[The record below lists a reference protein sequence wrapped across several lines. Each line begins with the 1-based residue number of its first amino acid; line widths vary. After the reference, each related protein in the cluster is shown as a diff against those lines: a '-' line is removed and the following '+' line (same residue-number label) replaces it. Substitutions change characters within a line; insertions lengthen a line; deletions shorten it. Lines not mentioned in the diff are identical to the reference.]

1 MTKIAID
8 FDGVIC
14 KSEGIPTKKFV
25 WDKRVPVEDAL
36 DAVNHLIKQGKQIW
50 IFTSNPELDEVRQWL
65 RINGFPELEVTNIKK
80 PAHVYIDD
88 RGLRFTNW
96 QDIRRY
102 FV

>member
-1 MTKIAID
+1 MKIFVD

-14 KSEGIPTKKFV
+14 RSEGIPTEKFN
-25 WDKRVPVEDAL
+25 WDERVPVKDAL
-36 DAVNHLIKQGKQIW
+36 DAINFLVKQGHKVT
-50 IFTSNPELDEVRQWL
+50 IFTSNPELDEVKKWL
-65 RINGFPELEVTNIKK
+65 HNYYFPDLEVTNIKS

-102 FV
+102 FG